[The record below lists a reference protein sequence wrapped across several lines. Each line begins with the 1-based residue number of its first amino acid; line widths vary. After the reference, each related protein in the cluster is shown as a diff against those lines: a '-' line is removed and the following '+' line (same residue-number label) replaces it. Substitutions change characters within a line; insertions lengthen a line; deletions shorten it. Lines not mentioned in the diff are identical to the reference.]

1 VLAERERV
9 TALQKLD
16 RPATHAIIEAAIKD
30 GKTVA
35 DITADVIDAM
45 DKANRQSARRMDAHQ
60 LDGIPPSTTDLPDGD
75 PNKADFGQRIVNS
88 VKTKLKERARNVVLN
103 SRN

>member
-16 RPATHAIIEAAIKD
+16 RPSTHAIIEAAIKD
-30 GKTVA
+30 GKTVS

-60 LDGIPPSTTDLPDGD
+60 LDGIPPSTTDLPNGD
-75 PNKADFGQRIVNS
+75 PAKADFSQRVVAS
-88 VKTKLKERARNVVLN
+88 VQKQLKERARSVVLN